1 MKGIVNIHRSEY
13 GAEPEIVVEVPQV
26 TTLLGAFSEFCSGYA
41 LMSTNTQGLRVA
53 LTRRS
58 DTQVHIF
65 NSTRKEKRRFQLAAI
80 KARKEDRWCTPVKSL
95 CQMLLSSE
103 LPVPGFDLTIKG
115 QSAIADPPAITAAV
129 TAGLLAAL
137 NELMGYG
144 LGPNNMVRLAY
155 NSNRYSDVYRSR
167 LRDLITIF
175 SSEPGKMLRFD
186 LESYDYSFFQ
196 YPFVSG
202 SGIGSWF
209 VDCSLPAEE
218 LAEEVAI
225 FRSEARKAFAA
236 LKESMPKG
244 TRLRT
249 VTRKEI
255 IENRALSEE
264 WKRIIIFVLED
275 SAAAEKGYAALLN
288 QDAGALGR
296 ILSAEQSNLSNLAGL
311 TSPEVDW
318 LVKRATEA
326 KGVDGMTEISVGI
339 TGTLVTLVDAGCE
352 KQYSEKLAEYERIF
366 GFKPVMREYTPS
378 GSIRIIPED
387 EYPLI

>member
-326 KGVDGMTEISVGI
+326 TGVDGMTEISVGI

>member
-1 MKGIVNIHRSEY
+1 M
-13 GAEPEIVVEVPQV
+13 
-26 TTLLGAFSEFCSGYA
+26 
-41 LMSTNTQGLRVA
+41 
-53 LTRRS
+53 TRRS

>member
-202 SGIGSWF
+202 SGIVSLF

-326 KGVDGMTEISVGI
+326 TGVDGMTEISVGI

>member
-129 TAGLLAAL
+129 TAGLLAVL

-288 QDAGALGR
+288 KDAGALGR

-339 TGTLVTLVDAGCE
+339 TGTLVALVDAGCE
-352 KQYSEKLAEYERIF
+352 KLYSEKLAEYERIF

>member
-26 TTLLGAFSEFCSGYA
+26 TTLLGAFSEFCSGYS

-137 NELMGYG
+137 NELLGYG

-225 FRSEARKAFAA
+225 FRGEARKAFAA

-249 VTRKEI
+249 VTRKEV

-275 SAAAEKGYAALLN
+275 SAAAEKGYSALLN
-288 QDAGALGR
+288 KDAGALGR

-339 TGTLVTLVDAGCE
+339 TGTLVALVDAGCE